1 MQKQQ
6 QKKNHENKKKCL
18 RTKDTVNSLGNV
30 KTKKEKENQLLK
42 GKRKSV
48 KSVQ

>member
-6 QKKNHENKKKCL
+6 QKNHENKKKCL

-30 KTKKEKENQLLK
+30 KTKKEKTNF
-42 GKRKSV
+42 
-48 KSVQ
+48 